1 MPLRIDSRVVIPDSD
16 LSLSFVRSAGPGGQ
30 NVNKVATTA
39 QLRFDLAGTQAL
51 DEAVKLRLRR
61 LAGRRVAADGSLL
74 IVARNHR
81 TQERNRRET
90 LERLADLIRQ
100 ALVEPRRRKPTR
112 PTRASRERRLENK
125 TRRGRTKELRRR
137 VTWND

>member
-30 NVNKVATTA
+30 NVNKVATAA

-61 LAGRRVAADGSLL
+61 LAGQRVAADGSLL

-81 TQERNRRET
+81 TQERNRREA